1 MPGRNG
7 KKTGRRP
14 VVDGTKKQY
23 VTTYQ
28 TSSRIAQVALEFAE
42 ARQYVTVREIADKF
56 EVNVKTAKRYLASL
70 RQDVFN
76 GIAYPWMLRLED
88 AAGDEIA
95 VEENDLAVSIR
106 FNRIARAKLGG
117 RSGEGLPGSSSRDLL
132 PLYMAFT
139 VLRYLDGVIPRE
151 RITRLWR
158 EMTRRLSLNDS
169 LSLTSFDD
177 RFYSVL
183 DTPKDYSACQ
193 EILETVADAVVRQQ
207 VLSVGYYGLRGE
219 GKTHRFEPYT
229 LAMYKGGLYIIGK
242 SDQYP
247 DPPITL
253 AIERIDTVAP
263 VDGPNGKTQNFRRPP
278 RFSPERHFE
287 GVFGIMGDSPERE
300 VQLEIQTPETESR
313 LAERVIHPSQKILRP
328 RGRKPVLR
336 MRVRGL
342 AELTNWVL
350 GYSGYLKVL
359 HPVELREEVRRR
371 LREAAVLHGD

>member
-7 KKTGRRP
+7 KKTCRRP
-14 VVDGTKKQY
+14 AADGTKKQY

-88 AAGDEIA
+88 TAGDEIA

-106 FNRIARAKLGG
+106 FNRIARAKLAG

-158 EMTRRLSLNDS
+158 EMTRRLSLSDS

-193 EILETVADAVVRQQ
+193 ETLETVADAVVRQQ

-247 DPPITL
+247 DPAITL

-263 VDGPNGKTQNFRRPP
+263 VDGLNGKTQNFRRPP
-278 RFSPERHFE
+278 AS
-287 GVFGIMGDSPERE
+287 
-300 VQLEIQTPETESR
+300 
-313 LAERVIHPSQKILRP
+313 HPSATSKASSASWEILPSGKSSSRSRP
-328 RGRKPVLR
+328 PKPR
-336 MRVRGL
+336 
-342 AELTNWVL
+342 AASP
-350 GYSGYLKVL
+350 SG
-359 HPVELREEVRRR
+359 
-371 LREAAVLHGD
+371 

>member
-14 VVDGTKKQY
+14 AADGTKKQY

-95 VEENDLAVSIR
+95 VEENDLAVSIP

-117 RSGEGLPGSSSRDLL
+117 RSGEGLPSSSGRDLL

-139 VLRYLDGVIPRE
+139 VLRYLDGVIPRD

-158 EMTRRLSLNDS
+158 EMTRRLSLGDS

-177 RFYSVL
+177 RFYSVPH
-183 DTPKDYSACQ
+183 TPKDYSACQ
-193 EILETVADAVVRQQ
+193 ETLETVPSPSASFGSRSSRWATTGFAV
-207 VLSVGYYGLRGE
+207 
-219 GKTHRFEPYT
+219 
-229 LAMYKGGLYIIGK
+229 
-242 SDQYP
+242 
-247 DPPITL
+247 
-253 AIERIDTVAP
+253 
-263 VDGPNGKTQNFRRPP
+263 
-278 RFSPERHFE
+278 
-287 GVFGIMGDSPERE
+287 
-300 VQLEIQTPETESR
+300 
-313 LAERVIHPSQKILRP
+313 
-328 RGRKPVLR
+328 RGRRTASSPTR
-336 MRVRGL
+336 SQCTRAGS
-342 AELTNWVL
+342 T
-350 GYSGYLKVL
+350 
-359 HPVELREEVRRR
+359 
-371 LREAAVLHGD
+371 